1 MDIKKKYKILVI
13 DDDPTLRLIAEKK
26 LTQYSYQV
34 LTAATGEDGI
44 QQALEQSPDLI
55 LLDYELH
62 DMTGVDVCSFLRK
75 QSVSVDKPILFI
87 AGKDDYQSIENA
99 FQAGATDFS
108 SKPLN
113 WSILVYRIQYM
124 LRAHE
129 IKLSLLSSETRLTKA
144 QKIAKIA
151 NWEYSLA
158 DQTFQWS
165 DTIYDLLEISNQQEK
180 RMGLNE
186 FIERIPDEE
195 AAGVREAIE
204 QCLNNN
210 LSFELEHKVMT
221 GDGSQKII
229 SHLAS
234 VIKND
239 ANEVVDYIGTLQ
251 DITERRNNEN
261 QIRALAYY
269 DFLTGLMNRESFLT
283 ALDQV
288 FSSNQSY
295 DLLSALFFIDL
306 DDFKRVNDTLGHEIG
321 DLLLCKISERLKNC
335 VRTAEQEREYQTNN
349 NRLIS
354 NPIPDGV
361 IKITTS
367 DINRFDLARLGGDE
381 FTVFL
386 ADIPNEE
393 VAASVAKR
401 LLKALE
407 KPFDLDGYEVYV
419 TFSIGIAISPN
430 DGDNIHTLLKNAD
443 TAMYSAKANGKN
455 NYQYYAKKMNER
467 ALYRLTLESDLRNVI
482 ERNELS
488 LVYQPQYSLQS
499 GGLIGAE
506 ALMRWTHPTRGH
518 ISPAEFIPLAEQTGQ
533 ILTIGD
539 WLFKQFHQDL
549 HSWKQQGLI
558 QDNFKL
564 ALNVSSLQFHQ
575 SDMMNKVRKVFSDLE
590 LNKHV
595 EFELTESVMMK
606 NAEENLAKLNSLA
619 EQNITLSIDDFGT
632 GYSSLSYLHR
642 FPVDTVK
649 IDRSFISNM
658 EVDGQ
663 DNIVKAVIAMA
674 HGMNIKVVAE
684 GIENQ
689 WQYDFLKKEGCDIG
703 QGYFLSKPISTDE
716 FHQLLK
722 KELTYV

>member
-1 MDIKKKYKILVI
+1 M
-13 DDDPTLRLIAEKK
+13 
-26 LTQYSYQV
+26 
-34 LTAATGEDGI
+34 
-44 QQALEQSPDLI
+44 
-55 LLDYELH
+55 
-62 DMTGVDVCSFLRK
+62 
-75 QSVSVDKPILFI
+75 
-87 AGKDDYQSIENA
+87 
-99 FQAGATDFS
+99 
-108 SKPLN
+108 
-113 WSILVYRIQYM
+113 
-124 LRAHE
+124 
-129 IKLSLLSSETRLTKA
+129 
-144 QKIAKIA
+144 
-151 NWEYSLA
+151 
-158 DQTFQWS
+158 
-165 DTIYDLLEISNQQEK
+165 
-180 RMGLNE
+180 
-186 FIERIPDEE
+186 
-195 AAGVREAIE
+195 
-204 QCLNNN
+204 
-210 LSFELEHKVMT
+210 
-221 GDGSQKII
+221 
-229 SHLAS
+229 
-234 VIKND
+234 
-239 ANEVVDYIGTLQ
+239 
-251 DITERRNNEN
+251 
-261 QIRALAYY
+261 
-269 DFLTGLMNRESFLT
+269 
-283 ALDQV
+283 
-288 FSSNQSY
+288 
-295 DLLSALFFIDL
+295 
-306 DDFKRVNDTLGHEIG
+306 
-321 DLLLCKISERLKNC
+321 
-335 VRTAEQEREYQTNN
+335 
-349 NRLIS
+349 
-354 NPIPDGV
+354 
-361 IKITTS
+361 
-367 DINRFDLARLGGDE
+367 
-381 FTVFL
+381 
-386 ADIPNEE
+386 
-393 VAASVAKR
+393 
-401 LLKALE
+401 LKALE